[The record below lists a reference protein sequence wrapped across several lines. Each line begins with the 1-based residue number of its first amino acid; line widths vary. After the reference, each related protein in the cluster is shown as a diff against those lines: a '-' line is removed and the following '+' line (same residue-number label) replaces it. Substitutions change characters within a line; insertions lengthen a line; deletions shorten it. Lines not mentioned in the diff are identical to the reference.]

1 MAMRIAFSGIG
12 GVGGYYGAMLAAYA
26 EKHKDLKVYF
36 IARGSNLE
44 AIREKGLHLQTPG
57 EQLTVHPAKITDE
70 PKELEVVDYLFCTT
84 KSYDLEQNIQQ
95 LRPLI
100 GPHTVLIPLLN
111 GADITA
117 RIRNLLPGQAVWYG
131 CVYIGVRLTA
141 PGIVTQFTER
151 ERLWFGDPDG
161 DRQRQL
167 QLLQIL
173 QQANIN
179 AENPEDILTR
189 VWRKFFLISLSATIT
204 SYYRQSLGEVLAN
217 HRNDYYRL
225 GEELMGIAK
234 AKGIVL
240 PENMVEQVIN
250 DQLKMPYDA
259 TTSMHTDFQNG
270 KPTELET
277 LTGYVVKSGKALHLP
292 VENYEKM
299 YLELKQ
305 RI

>member
-1 MAMRIAFSGIG
+1 MAIKIAFSGIG

-26 EKHKDLKVYF
+26 EKHKDPEVCF

-44 AIREKGLHLQTPG
+44 AIREKGLRLQTPS
-57 EQLTVHPAKITDE
+57 EQLTVRPAKITDD
-70 PKELEVVDYLFCTT
+70 PRKLGVVDYLFCTT
-84 KSYDLEQNIQQ
+84 KSYDLEENIQQ
-95 LRPLI
+95 LRPAI
-100 GPHTVLIPLLN
+100 GPRTVLIPLLN

-117 RIRNLLPGQAVWYG
+117 RIRSLLPGQAVWYG
-131 CVYIGVRLTA
+131 CVYIGARLTA
-141 PGIVTQFTER
+141 PGLVTRFTER

-161 DRQRQL
+161 DRQRQR

-173 QQANIN
+173 RQANID
-179 AENPEDILTR
+179 AKNPEDILTR

-204 SYYRQSLGEVLAN
+204 SYYCQSLGEVLAH

-234 AKGIVL
+234 ARGIIL
-240 PENMVEQVIN
+240 PENMVERVID
-250 DQLKMPYDA
+250 DQLKMPYDS